1 MCSFRQRQRW
11 RKHEE
16 FSKDLDCKVNQVAGV
31 YYDST
36 ADIVYTPAFFVSVPF
51 ILIKQILKLKE
62 EAISTESVIEQ
73 SKLRKRIERLEAQKS
88 ESTQKIL
95 ILRET
100 ISASENAVEKLKEE
114 YELME
119 DSLLKKLITG
129 NKSAAKTLL

>member
-1 MCSFRQRQRW
+1 MDNYLKKSVSNHRI
-11 RKHEE
+11 
-16 FSKDLDCKVNQVAGV
+16 G
-31 YYDST
+31 YG
-36 ADIVYTPAFFVSVPF
+36 AFT
-51 ILIKQILKLKE
+51 LKLKE

-73 SKLRKRIERLEAQKS
+73 SKLRKRIERLEAQES

-100 ISASENAVEKLKEE
+100 ISASENAVEKQE

>member
-1 MCSFRQRQRW
+1 M
-11 RKHEE
+11 
-16 FSKDLDCKVNQVAGV
+16 
-31 YYDST
+31 
-36 ADIVYTPAFFVSVPF
+36 
-51 ILIKQILKLKE
+51 IKQILKL
-62 EAISTESVIEQ
+62 TESVIEQ
-73 SKLRKRIERLEAQKS
+73 SKLRKRIERLEAQES

>member
-1 MCSFRQRQRW
+1 M
-11 RKHEE
+11 
-16 FSKDLDCKVNQVAGV
+16 
-31 YYDST
+31 
-36 ADIVYTPAFFVSVPF
+36 
-51 ILIKQILKLKE
+51 IKQILKLKE

-73 SKLRKRIERLEAQKS
+73 SKLRKRIERLEAQES

-129 NKSAAKTLL
+129 NKYAAKTLL

>member
-1 MCSFRQRQRW
+1 M
-11 RKHEE
+11 
-16 FSKDLDCKVNQVAGV
+16 
-31 YYDST
+31 
-36 ADIVYTPAFFVSVPF
+36 
-51 ILIKQILKLKE
+51 IKQILKLKE

-73 SKLRKRIERLEAQKS
+73 SKLRKRIERLEAQES

>member
-1 MCSFRQRQRW
+1 M
-11 RKHEE
+11 
-16 FSKDLDCKVNQVAGV
+16 
-31 YYDST
+31 
-36 ADIVYTPAFFVSVPF
+36 
-51 ILIKQILKLKE
+51 IKQILKLKE